1 MQWREMPLQGNQD
14 INNASGNVIW
24 GLNTAQGWA
33 QFSELL
39 FTALQG
45 AAIGQSQ
52 AFFASLYKVV
62 HLVEDKLLLALKYE
76 LRFSKGGLQETVDEL
91 LILCQQ
97 TVFLYQMYHAGQGEH
112 EA

>member
-1 MQWREMPLQGNQD
+1 MANQL
-14 INNASGNVIW
+14 SRGH
-24 GLNTAQGWA
+24 GG
-33 QFSELL
+33 
-39 FTALQG
+39 G
-45 AAIGQSQ
+45 HGQNYR
-52 AFFASLYKVV
+52 AV
-62 HLVEDKLLLALKYE
+62 HLAEDELLLALKYE